1 MTTSYRWLT
10 LALLLVLASTLG
22 VQRAARAG
30 DAGAILGGIV
40 AGAIVYE
47 LLDDDNYHNRGYY
60 RYNTPRHQTYGYYNT
75 PRRYYSSGPT
85 IVYHDYDHYRPAPR
99 HSYHPPRRGQGL
111 YAAPRGHGRGQGRRY
126 APPRRYCR

>member
-47 LLDDDNYHNRGYY
+47 LLDDDGHHRARY
-60 RYNTPRHQTYGYYNT
+60 RHNTPYYGSHSYYNT
-75 PRRYYSSGPT
+75 PRYYSPGGRT
-85 IVYHDYDHYRPAPR
+85 IVYHDYNYYTPSPRRYYRPPQ
-99 HSYHPPRRGQGL
+99 RGHGL
-111 YAAPRGHGRGQGRRY
+111 YVAPRGHGRGHGRRY